1 MVKYTDSYMREHCI
15 DVFFSVS
22 GVHIHVLTGGSLLP
36 PALND
41 IQRNRTLQETIERKL
56 VQYRETAPEIAPETT
71 PETADNLIARNSVI
85 INYDYWH
92 QVQNQVRETLRTY
105 RFLDFSDNDLSQ
117 IIPSFEDFNGH
128 FARYALLGF
137 HSYNCYEVH
146 EDGTATYRKV
156 AGPIKNGI
164 HILSDLDLPE
174 HSIEGMSAN
183 AAEMPEMF
191 VM

>member
-1 MVKYTDSYMREHCI
+1 MIKYTDSYMREHCI

-85 INYDYWH
+85 INYDYWY
-92 QVQNQVRETLRTY
+92 QIQNQVRETLRTY
-105 RFLDFSDNDLSQ
+105 RFLDYSDNDLSQ

-137 HSYNCYEVH
+137 HSYNCYC
-146 EDGTATYRKV
+146 
-156 AGPIKNGI
+156 
-164 HILSDLDLPE
+164 SLP
-174 HSIEGMSAN
+174 
-183 AAEMPEMF
+183 
-191 VM
+191 